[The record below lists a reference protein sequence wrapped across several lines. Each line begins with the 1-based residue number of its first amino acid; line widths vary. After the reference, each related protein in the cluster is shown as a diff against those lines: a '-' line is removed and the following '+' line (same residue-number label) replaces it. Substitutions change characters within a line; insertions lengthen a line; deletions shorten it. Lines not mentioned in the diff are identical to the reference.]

1 MAKNRFSKKNLQLR
15 LEDKISYIRKE
26 YDLPDPNSNG
36 WSQIELIR
44 KRKDHPKHSDDM
56 RIYMWGEISAYE
68 EVIDLL
74 TTKGV
79 DWLKN

>member
-1 MAKNRFSKKNLQLR
+1 MAKVRFSKSNLQSM
-15 LEDKISYIRKE
+15 LEDRISYIMEE

-36 WSQIELIR
+36 WSQVELIR
-44 KRKDHPKHSDDM
+44 KGKDHPKHSDDM

-74 TTKGV
+74 LSKGV
-79 DWLKN
+79 DWLND

>member
-1 MAKNRFSKKNLQLR
+1 MKGVRFSKLNLQLK
-15 LEDKISYIRKE
+15 LEDKISHIRKE

-79 DWLKN
+79 DWLND